1 MRLVTLP
8 GVFRP
13 RSDSMLL
20 ADFLRARVSPGDT
33 VLDPFTGSGVLAIAA
48 AQAGARATAVDVS
61 RRAVGC
67 AWLNARLNGVRVRA
81 VRGDMFSPVGFERFR
96 FIAANPPYLPA
107 AGDAAP
113 RGAARAW
120 DGGPDG
126 RAVLDRLCRMSP
138 SHLAPGGELLLV
150 HSSVCDPEATIAMLA
165 VRGLDVEVVER
176 RRGPLGPLLAARA
189 QTLER
194 RGLLEPG
201 EREEEMLVFRAR
213 APDGGRV
220 RVLERG

>member
-1 MRLVTLP
+1 MRLVTIP

-13 RSDSMLL
+13 RTDSMLL
-20 ADFLRARVSPGDT
+20 ADCVRARVSPGDT

-48 AQAGARATAVDVS
+48 AQAGARATAIDVS

-67 AWLNARLNGVRVRA
+67 AWFNARLNGVRVRA
-81 VRGDMFSPVGFERFR
+81 LRGDMFSPVRFERFHL
-96 FIAANPPYLPA
+96 IVANPPYLPA
-107 AGDAAP
+107 RGQAPP

-120 DGGPDG
+120 DAGPNG
-126 RAVLDRLCRMSP
+126 RAAIDRLCRAAP
-138 SHLAPGGELLLV
+138 SHLLPGGELFLV
-150 HSSVCDPEATIAMLA
+150 HSSICDAEATLAMLA
-165 VRGLDVEVVER
+165 IRGLDVEIVER
-176 RRGPLGPLLAARA
+176 RRGPLGPLLSARA

-220 RVLERG
+220 RVLEPG